1 MSEYQ
6 NVSVRDWMRHGGRLQ
21 MRITDANDP
30 DDVIETRPDQKVF
43 LTNLANP
50 HSFLKNEICWNIKM
64 LFLYLSVDL
73 LQVLWLN
80 CMYSDDFKI
89 REANQKP
96 IQSYILDI
104 VSQKRH
110 WFPPESPFC
119 LSLKNPLYIANFI
132 IKKRFILL

>member
-50 HSFLKNEICWNIKM
+50 HSFLSNEIC
-64 LFLYLSVDL
+64 
-73 LQVLWLN
+73 
-80 CMYSDDFKI
+80 
-89 REANQKP
+89 
-96 IQSYILDI
+96 
-104 VSQKRH
+104 
-110 WFPPESPFC
+110 
-119 LSLKNPLYIANFI
+119 
-132 IKKRFILL
+132 